1 MELAN
6 NLQGLANF
14 SIYFTVSLL
23 LLAAFVVIYAQVT
36 PYREL
41 ALISEGKEAAAYSL
55 GGALIGFALPLSSA
69 ISHSV
74 GLADMAVWGLVALLV
89 QVSTFLVVRM
99 LLPKIVSD
107 IPANK
112 VSKGI
117 LLGVVSVVVGML
129 NAACMTY

>member
-14 SIYFTVSLL
+14 SIYFVVSLL
-23 LLAAFVVIYAQVT
+23 LLTSFVVIYAQVT

-41 ALISEGKEAAAYSL
+41 ALIADGNEAAAYSL

-74 GLADMAVWGLVALLV
+74 GLADMAIWGLVALLV
-89 QVSTFLVVRM
+89 QVLTFLVVRM

-112 VSKGI
+112 ASKGI

>member
-14 SIYFTVSLL
+14 SIYFTVSML

-41 ALISEGKEAAAYSL
+41 ALIAEGNEAAAYSL

-74 GLADMAVWGLVALLV
+74 GLADMAIWGLVALLV
-89 QVSTFLVVRM
+89 QVLTFLVVRL

-112 VSKGI
+112 ISKGI

>member
-1 MELAN
+1 MELTN
-6 NLQGLANF
+6 NLHGLTNF
-14 SIYFTVSLL
+14 GLYFALALL
-23 LLAAFVVIYAQVT
+23 LLTAFIVLYAQVT

-41 ALISEGKEAAAYSL
+41 ALIAEGNEAAAYSL

-74 GLADMAVWGLVALLV
+74 GVFDMAVWGLVALIV
-89 QVSTFLVVRM
+89 QILTFLVVR
-99 LLPKIVSD
+99 LLMPKIVSD

-117 LLGVVSVVVGML
+117 LLGVVSVVVGIL

>member
-14 SIYFTVSLL
+14 SIYFTVSML

-41 ALISEGKEAAAYSL
+41 ALIAEGNEAAAYSL

-74 GLADMAVWGLVALLV
+74 GLADMAIWGVVALLV
-89 QVSTFLVVRM
+89 QVLTFLVVRL

-112 VSKGI
+112 ISKGI

>member
-41 ALISEGKEAAAYSL
+41 ALIAEGNEAAAYSL

-74 GLADMAVWGLVALLV
+74 GLADMAIWGVVALLV
-89 QVSTFLVVRM
+89 QVLTFLVVRL

-112 VSKGI
+112 ISKGI